1 MCSRLLVC
9 LGYQIPTPTTAGC
22 EKVVEQVRRTPRGT
36 STRVTCQI
44 RLPAAT
50 SRPALCPHLGMF
62 SKTSEEAADLYLH
75 LVRALCL
82 ESTLW
87 QDAHVRAEGA
97 LQD

>member
-9 LGYQIPTPTTAGC
+9 LGYQIPTPTTGRC
-22 EKVVEQVRRTPRGT
+22 EKVVEQVRRTLRGT

-50 SRPALCPHLGMF
+50 SRPALCPHSGMF
-62 SKTSEEAADLYLH
+62 SKTSEEAADLH

-82 ESTLW
+82 ESSLW
-87 QDAHVRAEGA
+87 QDAYVRAEGA
-97 LQD
+97 LQDS